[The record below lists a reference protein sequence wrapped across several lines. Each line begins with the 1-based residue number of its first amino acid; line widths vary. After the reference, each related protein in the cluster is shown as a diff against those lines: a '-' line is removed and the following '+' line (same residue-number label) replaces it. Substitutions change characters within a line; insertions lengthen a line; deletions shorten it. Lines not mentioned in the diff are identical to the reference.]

1 MTIYYVDSTA
11 TGGANTGGTWVN
23 AFLTFAQGVT
33 AATTEGDQIFVSHAH
48 SESLSADTT
57 YTFAAVGLQ
66 VFCVNSGTGTLA
78 TTGLIGAQATSYA
91 ITFAGGA
98 KLYIYG
104 LTIQLSGSSSKNM
117 SLLLGDGCHV
127 EYESCK
133 FTMNTGA
140 SSQFHLG
147 LSSANANSYVK
158 MINCTIKYGAT
169 GQTSLIR
176 TRVDFVGCTIDPA
189 GSTLTT
195 WLAWTSAVQTVLNFH
210 GCDLSALTG
219 TLIGNNTGGQCWAE
233 FSNCKLGSGVT
244 VVAAAA
250 TVLNKGNS
258 QAILFNCAVGD
269 EHFHIAHYDALGS
282 TTVSSAIYANT
293 GAKYD
298 GTNGCSW
305 KITTTANC
313 TFFAPYVSPWF
324 ERYHA
329 ATAAI
334 TPRVEILRD
343 ASATAYQDDEVWAE
357 FSYQGTSGSPLA
369 TIVRDRMTPLGTPA
383 NQGSS
388 ALGASDWT
396 GENATAWF
404 GKLEPLAAITPAEI
418 GMLGARICVG
428 EPSITVYVDPTI
440 RIT

>member
-11 TGGANTGGTWVN
+11 TGGANTGGTWAN

-33 AATTEGDQIFVSHAH
+33 AATTANDQISVSHAH

-57 YTFAAVGLQ
+57 YTFSAVALQ
-66 VFCVNSGTGTLA
+66 VLCVNSGTGALA
-78 TTGLIGAQATSYA
+78 TTAVIGAQAGNFG
-91 ITFAGGA
+91 ITTVGGE
-98 KLYIYG
+98 KLFIYG
-104 LTIQLSGSSSKNM
+104 IEFRVPGSTADSLSLGF
-117 SLLLGDGCHV
+117 GDGSHI
-127 EYESCK
+127 EFENCK
-133 FTMNTGA
+133 FSVVNTAAGA
-140 SSQFHLG
+140 TLLMG
-147 LSSANANSYVK
+147 LNTTGANSYVK
-158 MINCTIKYGAT
+158 CTDCTFRYGHASQAT
-169 GQTSLIR
+169 YLR
-176 TRVDFVGCTIDPA
+176 TNVEIVGCSVDPA
-189 GSTLTT
+189 GTAPTI
-195 WLAWTSAVQTVLNFH
+195 WMAVSGIQTFVRFD
-210 GCDLSALTG
+210 GCDLSHITG
-219 TLIGNNTGGQCWAE
+219 TLVANNTSGNSHFE
-233 FSNCKLGSGVT
+233 FANCKLGAGVT
-244 VVAAAA
+244 PVAAAA

-258 QAILFNCAVGD
+258 MAWLYNCAAGD
-269 EHFHIAHYDALGS
+269 EHFHLAHYDALGS
-282 TTVSSAIYANT
+282 TTVSSAIYANS
-293 GAKYD
+293 GAQHD

-313 TFFAPYVSPWF
+313 TFFAPYISPWF

-329 ATAAI
+329 ATSAI

-343 ASATAYQDDEVWAE
+343 GSATAYQNDEVWAE

-383 NQGSS
+383 NQGASS
-388 ALGASDWT
+388 LGAGDWT

-440 RIT
+440 RVS